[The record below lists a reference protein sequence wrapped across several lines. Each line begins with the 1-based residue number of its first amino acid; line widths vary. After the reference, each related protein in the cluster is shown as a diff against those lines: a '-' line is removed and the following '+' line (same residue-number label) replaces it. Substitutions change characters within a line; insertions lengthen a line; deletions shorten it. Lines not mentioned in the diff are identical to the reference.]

1 MPLSRIIYSSQAAPG
16 LGLAQQRE
24 ILERARHS
32 NEKLGIT
39 GILLYC
45 EGRFVQAIEGERSD
59 VSALFQRI
67 SADRRHLQITLIDVS
82 DEEER
87 LFGEWEMKFV
97 SLTQTQTRERA
108 EAIRGAMGAFE
119 KFDPDAMSSDSLRAL
134 LVDLSRVY

>member
-16 LGLAQQRE
+16 LGLAQQRA
-24 ILERARHS
+24 ILERARRS

-59 VSALFQRI
+59 VSALFQRT
-67 SADRRHLQITLIDVS
+67 SADRRHLQVTLLEVS

-97 SLTQTQTRERA
+97 SLTQAQTRERA
-108 EAIRGAMGAFE
+108 EATRGAMGAF
-119 KFDPDAMSSDSLRAL
+119 KGFDPNLMSSESVRAL

>member
-16 LGLAQQRE
+16 LGLAQQRA
-24 ILERARHS
+24 ILERARRS

-67 SADRRHLQITLIDVS
+67 SADRRHLQVTLLEVS

-97 SLTQTQTRERA
+97 SLTQAQTRERA
-108 EAIRGAMGAFE
+108 EAIRGAMGAFMA
-119 KFDPDAMSSDSLRAL
+119 FDPDLMSSESVRAL